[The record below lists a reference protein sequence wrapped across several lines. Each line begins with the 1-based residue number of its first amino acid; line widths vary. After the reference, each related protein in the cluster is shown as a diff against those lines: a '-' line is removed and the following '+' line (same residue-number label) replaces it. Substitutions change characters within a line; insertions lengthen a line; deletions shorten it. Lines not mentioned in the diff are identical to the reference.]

1 MCTAYAVRQH
11 RLSVLVKVFSRSRA
25 RTGAAGSARSRPER
39 SAAPAASTERSTT
52 RAVAARSRPIR
63 RPGGLRLEVGQTRS
77 CIPRSD
83 APGRTSGSRRIHVPH
98 DRRPTAPTSST
109 PSQHAARRASRA
121 RRAGCR
127 IGLSAA
133 RHTATLAA
141 WSPAVNRAM
150 NRYQR
155 SPKICEYATEY
166 RDVSVPGSP
175 VRSPEFTDGDP
186 AVRVWSGSRSRDPS
200 PPRRT
205 GVTVHRTRTTV
216 DATVYSP
223 HNPHVN
229 ASGCS

>member
-39 SAAPAASTERSTT
+39 SAAASTERSTT

-109 PSQHAARRASRA
+109 PSHAARRASRA

-166 RDVSVPGSP
+166 RDVSGARIPRPIARVHG
-175 VRSPEFTDGDP
+175 RRDP

>member
-109 PSQHAARRASRA
+109 PSHAARRASRT

-166 RDVSVPGSP
+166 RDVSVSGSPP
-175 VRSPEFTDGDP
+175 VRSP
-186 AVRVWSGSRSRDPS
+186 RSRTGT
-200 PPRRT
+200 RRSGFGQGHAHGIPVLRDAPESQYT
-205 GVTVHRTRTTV
+205 VRGPQLTQQCTVHTIHT
-216 DATVYSP
+216 
-223 HNPHVN
+223 
-229 ASGCS
+229 

>member
-39 SAAPAASTERSTT
+39 SAAASTERSTT

-109 PSQHAARRASRA
+109 PSSARSTPR
-121 RRAGCR
+121 
-127 IGLSAA
+127 
-133 RHTATLAA
+133 
-141 WSPAVNRAM
+141 
-150 NRYQR
+150 
-155 SPKICEYATEY
+155 E
-166 RDVSVPGSP
+166 
-175 VRSPEFTDGDP
+175 
-186 AVRVWSGSRSRDPS
+186 PS
-200 PPRRT
+200 PPSGMPDRPLCRSPYRHAR
-205 GVTVHRTRTTV
+205 GVVAGRESCYESIPTIAKNLRIR
-216 DATVYSP
+216 DGIS
-223 HNPHVN
+223 
-229 ASGCS
+229 

>member
-98 DRRPTAPTSST
+98 DRRPTALTSST
-109 PSQHAARRASRA
+109 PSHAA
-121 RRAGCR
+121 
-127 IGLSAA
+127 
-133 RHTATLAA
+133 ATPREPNPPSGMPDRPLC
-141 WSPAVNRAM
+141 
-150 NRYQR
+150 R
-155 SPKICEYATEY
+155 SPY
-166 RDVSVPGSP
+166 RHARGVVAGRESCYESIPTIAKNL
-175 VRSPEFTDGDP
+175 RIRDGI
-186 AVRVWSGSRSRDPS
+186 S
-200 PPRRT
+200 
-205 GVTVHRTRTTV
+205 
-216 DATVYSP
+216 
-223 HNPHVN
+223 
-229 ASGCS
+229 

>member
-11 RLSVLVKVFSRSRA
+11 RLSVLVKVFSRSSRA
-25 RTGAAGSARSRPER
+25 RTGAAQRPGPRAAGQRS
-39 SAAPAASTERSTT
+39 STEREGTT
-52 RAVAARSRPIR
+52 GSLLAPRSGAPVVSD
-63 RPGGLRLEVGQTRS
+63 LRSVSRQTRS
-77 CIPRSD
+77 CIPRSESD

-109 PSQHAARRASRA
+109 PSHAARRASRT

-155 SPKICEYATEY
+155 SPKSANTRRNIVTCE
-166 RDVSVPGSP
+166 R
-175 VRSPEFTDGDP
+175 VRIPRP
-186 AVRVWSGSRSRDPS
+186 IARSRTGT
-200 PPRRT
+200 RRSGFGQGHAHGIPVLRDAPESRYT
-205 GVTVHRTRTTV
+205 VRGPQLTQQCTVHTIHT
-216 DATVYSP
+216 
-223 HNPHVN
+223 
-229 ASGCS
+229 

>member
-1 MCTAYAVRQH
+1 MRTKRRIFRTGTRYAGVPPGR
-11 RLSVLVKVFSRSRA
+11 RAASGYRVSRA
-25 RTGAAGSARSRPER
+25 IKGHRHARI
-39 SAAPAASTERSTT
+39 ANLDLT
-52 RAVAARSRPIR
+52 RATLLFSDDRRASCITLLGPIR

-109 PSQHAARRASRA
+109 PSHAARRASRT

-175 VRSPEFTDGDP
+175 
-186 AVRVWSGSRSRDPS
+186 PS
-200 PPRRT
+200 DRPSSRT
-205 GVTVHRTRTTV
+205 GTRRSGFGQGHAHGIPVLRDAPESQYTVRGPQLTQQCTVHTIHT
-216 DATVYSP
+216 
-223 HNPHVN
+223 
-229 ASGCS
+229 

>member
-1 MCTAYAVRQH
+1 MH
-11 RLSVLVKVFSRSRA
+11 
-25 RTGAAGSARSRPER
+25 
-39 SAAPAASTERSTT
+39 APAASTERSTT

-98 DRRPTAPTSST
+98 DRRPTHGPTAPTSST
-109 PSQHAARRASRA
+109 PSHAARRASRA

>member
-1 MCTAYAVRQH
+1 MR
-11 RLSVLVKVFSRSRA
+11 SVSR
-25 RTGAAGSARSRPER
+25 
-39 SAAPAASTERSTT
+39 
-52 RAVAARSRPIR
+52 
-63 RPGGLRLEVGQTRS
+63 QTRIS

-109 PSQHAARRASRA
+109 PSHAARRASRA
-121 RRAGCR
+121 ASPPSGMPDRPLCR
-127 IGLSAA
+127 SPDVPPHRHA
-133 RHTATLAA
+133 RAA

-150 NRYQR
+150 NRYPR
-155 SPKICEYATEY
+155 SPKSANTRRNIVTCEP
-166 RDVSVPGSP
+166 VSGSP
-175 VRSPEFTDGDP
+175 VRSPVHGRGP
-186 AVRVWSGSRSRDPS
+186 GGQGLVRVTLTGDPS

>member
-39 SAAPAASTERSTT
+39 SAAPASQHGAEARRGRSLL
-52 RAVAARSRPIR
+52 APARSGAPVVSDLRSVR
-63 RPGGLRLEVGQTRS
+63 REVVFRAQTHR
-77 CIPRSD
+77 D
-83 APGRTSGSRRIHVPH
+83 APRDHAGSMCHTT
-98 DRRPTAPTSST
+98 DERRPTAPTSST
-109 PSQHAARRASRA
+109 PSHAARRASRA

-166 RDVSVPGSP
+166 RDVSVRRIPRPIARVHGRGPG
-175 VRSPEFTDGDP
+175 GQGL
-186 AVRVWSGSRSRDPS
+186 VRVTLTGSQSSATHRSHSTPYADHS
-200 PPRRT
+200 
-205 GVTVHRTRTTV
+205 
-216 DATVYSP
+216 
-223 HNPHVN
+223 
-229 ASGCS
+229 

>member
-1 MCTAYAVRQH
+1 MYCLRCSPTPAISTSYSFLSLAGTNRSGRVRAQPA
-11 RLSVLVKVFSRSRA
+11 RA
-25 RTGAAGSARSRPER
+25 QQQR
-39 SAAPAASTERSTT
+39 STERSTT
-52 RAVAARSRPIR
+52 GRSLLAPRPIR

-109 PSQHAARRASRA
+109 PSHAARRASRA

-150 NRYQR
+150 RIDTNDRQ
-155 SPKICEYATEY
+155 KFANT
-166 RDVSVPGSP
+166 
-175 VRSPEFTDGDP
+175 
-186 AVRVWSGSRSRDPS
+186 
-200 PPRRT
+200 RRNI
-205 GVTVHRTRTTV
+205 VT
-216 DATVYSP
+216 
-223 HNPHVN
+223 
-229 ASGCS
+229 